1 MRAGLAAH
9 TLDRYEALRSQVVAG
24 SAPQAEGWAVFVRQG
39 LLAWGQAC
47 QALPASPGARSHRP
61 APQGLPPFLQPAV
74 VQVLA
79 SMVLQLQQEVGH
91 GQ

>member
-1 MRAGLAAH
+1 MRAVLAVN
-9 TLDRYEALRSQVVAG
+9 TLDRYEALRAQVVAG
-24 SAPQAEGWAVFVRQG
+24 AAPQAEGWTMFIRQG

-47 QALPASPGARSHRP
+47 QTLPSPGAIPRRP
-61 APQGLPPFLQPAV
+61 VLHGPLPGLQPAV

-79 SMVLQLQQEVGH
+79 SMVLQLHQEVTN

>member
-1 MRAGLAAH
+1 MRPVLAMH
-9 TLDRYEALRSQVVAG
+9 TLDRYEALRAQVVAG
-24 SAPQAEGWAVFVRQG
+24 AALQAEGWTMFVRQG

-47 QALPASPGARSHRP
+47 QTPASPGAIPRRP
-61 APQGLPPFLQPAV
+61 APPGLPLLLQLAV

-79 SMVLQLQQEVGH
+79 SMVLQLHQEVGH

>member
-1 MRAGLAAH
+1 MRPVIAVH
-9 TLDRYEALRSQVVAG
+9 TLDRYEALRAQVMAG
-24 SAPQAEGWAVFVRQG
+24 TALPAEGWTVFLRQG

-47 QALPASPGARSHRP
+47 QPLASPAIPHRR
-61 APQGLPPFLQPAV
+61 APYGIPPSLQPAL

-79 SMVLQLQQEVGH
+79 SMVLQLHQEVGY